1 MVKSPLYP
9 HSPRRVKRTHIA
21 NQMTRVQRANGSLA
35 QVWGRAAP
43 NGLPAENMARPIC
56 LRKNAPTPRHRLRSP
71 AFRVPSSPRSPSGSP
86 PENVQSR
93 SEPTECDNRMAFEN
107 ALLAIPTHGGIG
119 TKHSASRSVWRCA
132 SNSRREQTQDI
143 STETY
148 DRREQTQDILI
159 ERQGPVRASDG
170 PSTSYTIRKGT
181 PAANGRLSF
190 YIGFVRAVRSSV
202 RRGNGF
208 CALWRA

>member
-1 MVKSPLYP
+1 MALWRRFGGAQPP
-9 HSPRRVKRTHIA
+9 TNSPRKTWQSQCACAKTH
-21 NQMTRVQRANGSLA
+21 SHS
-35 QVWGRAAP
+35 AAD
-43 NGLPAENMARPIC
+43 
-56 LRKNAPTPRHRLRSP
+56 
-71 AFRVPSSPRSPSGSP
+71 FVPSSPRRLRVLSVSSVLRRDRHKETHKPEVNQPSPITARQP
-86 PENVQSR
+86 
-93 SEPTECDNRMAFEN
+93 EN
-107 ALLAIPTHGGIG
+107 ALMAIPTHGGIG
-119 TKHSASRSVWRCA
+119 TEHSASRSVWRCA

-143 STETY
+143 S
-148 DRREQTQDILI
+148 I

-190 YIGFVRAVRSSV
+190 YIGFVRAVRSSA